1 MQLYKYKQLKNSL
14 KDMKDL
20 QVIELTIKDE
30 LKEGVF
36 AISFVDKP
44 AIEES
49 FIMLNALEV
58 ELKVIDEAKREV
70 IGLALVPNKKILRR
84 KDDTEFY
91 IEFSEQTI
99 EKVQELYLKNL
110 RANNVTI
117 DHEKPVEGVSLIE
130 SWIVEDTKNDKSNI
144 YGLNAVKGSWVVKM
158 KIYNDDVY
166 EGVKLGK
173 FNGFSIEGLFD
184 GLDQLKMSE
193 EDNREELIDLIKDLI
208 NEFKL

>member
-1 MQLYKYKQLKNSL
+1 
-14 KDMKDL
+14 MKDL

-36 AISFVDKP
+36 AISLVDKP
-44 AIEES
+44 AIEED

-58 ELKVIDEAKREV
+58 QLKVIDEAKREV

>member
-1 MQLYKYKQLKNSL
+1 
-14 KDMKDL
+14 MKDL

-36 AISFVDKP
+36 AISLVDKP
-44 AIEES
+44 AIEED

-91 IEFSEQTI
+91 IEFSEATI

-193 EDNREELIDLIKDLI
+193 EDNREELIDLIKEMI

>member
-1 MQLYKYKQLKNSL
+1 
-14 KDMKDL
+14 MKKEL
-20 QVIELTIKDE
+20 QTIELTIKDE

-36 AISFVDKP
+36 AISLVDKP
-44 AIEES
+44 AIEED

-58 ELKVIDEAKREV
+58 ELKVINEEKREV
-70 IGLALVPNKKILRR
+70 VGLALVPNKKILRR

-91 IEFSEQTI
+91 IEFSESTI

-117 DHEKPVEGVSLIE
+117 DHEKPVNGVSLIE
-130 SWIVEDTKNDKSNI
+130 SWIVEDPKNDKSNI
-144 YGLNAVKGSWVVKM
+144 YNLNAVKGAWVVKM
-158 KIYNDDVY
+158 KIYNDEVY

-173 FNGFSIEGLFD
+173 FNGFSIEGMFD
-184 GLDQLKMSE
+184 GLDKLKMSE

>member
-1 MQLYKYKQLKNSL
+1 
-14 KDMKDL
+14 MKKEL
-20 QVIELTIKDE
+20 QTIELTIKDE

-36 AISFVDKP
+36 AISLVDKP
-44 AIEES
+44 AIEED

-58 ELKVIDEAKREV
+58 ELKVINEEKREV
-70 IGLALVPNKKILRR
+70 VGLALVPNKKILRR

-91 IEFSEQTI
+91 IEFSEATI

-117 DHEKPVEGVSLIE
+117 DHEKPVNGVSLIE
-130 SWIVEDTKNDKSNI
+130 SWIVEDPKNDKSNI
-144 YGLNAVKGSWVVKM
+144 YNLNAIKGSWVVKM
-158 KIYNDDVY
+158 KIYNDEVY

-173 FNGFSIEGLFD
+173 FNGFSIEGMFD

>member
-1 MQLYKYKQLKNSL
+1 
-14 KDMKDL
+14 MKKEL
-20 QVIELTIKDE
+20 QTIELTIKDE

-36 AISFVDKP
+36 AISLVDKP
-44 AIEES
+44 AIEED

-58 ELKVIDEAKREV
+58 ELKVINEEKREV
-70 IGLALVPNKKILRR
+70 VGLALVPNKKILRR

-91 IEFSEQTI
+91 IEFSESTI

-117 DHEKPVEGVSLIE
+117 DHEKPVNGVSLIE
-130 SWIVEDTKNDKSNI
+130 SWIVEDPKNDKSNI
-144 YGLNAVKGSWVVKM
+144 YNLNAVKGSWVVKM
-158 KIYNDDVY
+158 KIYNDEVY

-193 EDNREELIDLIKDLI
+193 EDNREELIDAIKDLI

>member
-1 MQLYKYKQLKNSL
+1 MNKE
-14 KDMKDL
+14 L
-20 QVIELTIKDE
+20 QTIELTIKDE

-44 AIEES
+44 AIEEP
-49 FIMLNALEV
+49 FLMLNALEV
-58 ELKVIDEAKREV
+58 ELKVINEEKREV
-70 IGLALVPNKKILRR
+70 VGLALVPNKKILRR

-91 IEFSEQTI
+91 IEFSEATI

-117 DHEKPVEGVSLIE
+117 DHEKPVNGVSLIE
-130 SWIVEDTKNDKSNI
+130 SWIVEDPKNDKSNI
-144 YGLNAVKGSWVVKM
+144 YNLNAVKGAWVVKM
-158 KIYNDDVY
+158 KIYNDEVY

-173 FNGFSIEGLFD
+173 FNGFSIEGMFD

-193 EDNREELIDLIKDLI
+193 EDNKEELIQAIKDLI

>member
-1 MQLYKYKQLKNSL
+1 
-14 KDMKDL
+14 MKDL

-36 AISFVDKP
+36 AISLVDKP
-44 AIEES
+44 AIEED

-70 IGLALVPNKKILRR
+70 IGLALIPNKKILRR

-91 IEFSEQTI
+91 IEFSEATI

-193 EDNREELIDLIKDLI
+193 EDNREELIDLIKEMI

>member
-1 MQLYKYKQLKNSL
+1 
-14 KDMKDL
+14 MKDL

-58 ELKVIDEAKREV
+58 QLKVIDEAKREV

-117 DHEKPVEGVSLIE
+117 DHEKPVDGVSLIE

-193 EDNREELIDLIKDLI
+193 EDNREELIDLIKEMI

>member
-1 MQLYKYKQLKNSL
+1 
-14 KDMKDL
+14 MKKEL
-20 QVIELTIKDE
+20 QTIELTIKDE

-36 AISFVDKP
+36 AISLVDKP
-44 AIEES
+44 AIEED

-58 ELKVIDEAKREV
+58 ELKVINEEKREV
-70 IGLALVPNKKILRR
+70 VGLALVPNKKILRR
-84 KDDTEFY
+84 KYDTEFY
-91 IEFSEQTI
+91 IEFSESTI

-117 DHEKPVEGVSLIE
+117 DHEKPVNGVSLIE
-130 SWIVEDTKNDKSNI
+130 SWIVEDPKNDKSNI
-144 YGLNAVKGSWVVKM
+144 YNLNAVKGSWVVKM
-158 KIYNDDVY
+158 KIYNDEVY

-173 FNGFSIEGLFD
+173 FNGFSIEGMFD

-193 EDNREELIDLIKDLI
+193 TDEREELIDLIKDLI

>member
-1 MQLYKYKQLKNSL
+1 
-14 KDMKDL
+14 MKKEL
-20 QVIELTIKDE
+20 QTIELTIKDE

-44 AIEES
+44 AIEEP
-49 FIMLNALEV
+49 FLMLNALEV
-58 ELKVIDEAKREV
+58 ELKVINEEKREV
-70 IGLALVPNKKILRR
+70 VGLALVPNKKILRR

-91 IEFSEQTI
+91 IEFSESTI

-117 DHEKPVEGVSLIE
+117 DHEKPVNGVSLIE
-130 SWIVEDTKNDKSNI
+130 SWIVEDPKNDKSNV
-144 YGLNAVKGSWVVKM
+144 YNLNAVKGSWVVKM
-158 KIYNDDVY
+158 KIYNDEVY

-173 FNGFSIEGLFD
+173 FNGFSIEGMFD
-184 GLDQLKMSE
+184 GLDQLQMSE
-193 EDNREELIDLIKDLI
+193 EDNKEELIDLIKDLI

>member
-1 MQLYKYKQLKNSL
+1 
-14 KDMKDL
+14 MKDL

-91 IEFSEQTI
+91 IEFSESTI

-117 DHEKPVEGVSLIE
+117 DHEKPVDGVSLIE

-144 YGLNAVKGSWVVKM
+144 YGLNAVKGAWVVKM

-173 FNGFSIEGLFD
+173 FNGFSIEGMFD

-193 EDNREELIDLIKDLI
+193 EDNREELIQAIKDLI

>member
-1 MQLYKYKQLKNSL
+1 
-14 KDMKDL
+14 MKKEL
-20 QVIELTIKDE
+20 QTIELKIKDE

-36 AISFVDKP
+36 AISLVDKP
-44 AIEES
+44 AIEED

-58 ELKVIDEAKREV
+58 ELKVINEEKREV
-70 IGLALVPNKKILRR
+70 VGLALVPNKKILRR

-91 IEFSEQTI
+91 IEFSEATI

-117 DHEKPVEGVSLIE
+117 DHEKPVNGVSLIE

-144 YGLNAVKGSWVVKM
+144 YNLNAVKGSWVVKM
-158 KIYNDDVY
+158 KIYNDEVY

-193 EDNREELIDLIKDLI
+193 EDNKEELIQAIKDLI

>member
-1 MQLYKYKQLKNSL
+1 MNKE
-14 KDMKDL
+14 L
-20 QVIELTIKDE
+20 QTIELTIKDE

-36 AISFVDKP
+36 AISLVDKP
-44 AIEES
+44 AIEED

-58 ELKVIDEAKREV
+58 ELKVINEEKREV
-70 IGLALVPNKKILRR
+70 VGLALVPNKKILRR
-84 KDDTEFY
+84 KDNVEFY
-91 IEFSEQTI
+91 IEFSEATI

-117 DHEKPVEGVSLIE
+117 DHEKPVNGVSLIE
-130 SWIVEDTKNDKSNI
+130 SWIVEDPKNDKSNI
-144 YGLNAVKGSWVVKM
+144 YNLNAVKGAWVVKM

-173 FNGFSIEGLFD
+173 FNGFSIEGMFD

-193 EDNREELIDLIKDLI
+193 EDNKEELIQAIKDLI

>member
-1 MQLYKYKQLKNSL
+1 MNKE
-14 KDMKDL
+14 L
-20 QVIELTIKDE
+20 QTIELTIKDE

-36 AISFVDKP
+36 AISLVDKP
-44 AIEES
+44 AIEED

-58 ELKVIDEAKREV
+58 ELKVINEEKREV
-70 IGLALVPNKKILRR
+70 VGLALVPNKKILRR

-91 IEFSEQTI
+91 IEFSEATI

-117 DHEKPVEGVSLIE
+117 DHEKPVNGVSLIE
-130 SWIVEDTKNDKSNI
+130 SWIVEDPKNDKSNI
-144 YGLNAVKGSWVVKM
+144 YNLNAVKGAWVVKM
-158 KIYNDDVY
+158 KIYNDEVY

-173 FNGFSIEGLFD
+173 FNGFSIEGMFD

-193 EDNREELIDLIKDLI
+193 TDEREELINEIKDLI

>member
-1 MQLYKYKQLKNSL
+1 
-14 KDMKDL
+14 MKKEL
-20 QVIELTIKDE
+20 QTIELTIKDE

-36 AISFVDKP
+36 AISLVDKP
-44 AIEES
+44 AIEED

-58 ELKVIDEAKREV
+58 ELKVINEEKREV
-70 IGLALVPNKKILRR
+70 VGLALVPNKKILRR

-91 IEFSEQTI
+91 IEFSESTI

-117 DHEKPVEGVSLIE
+117 DHEKPVNGVSLIE
-130 SWIVEDTKNDKSNI
+130 SWIVEDPKNDKSNI

-158 KIYNDDVY
+158 KIYNDEVY

-173 FNGFSIEGLFD
+173 FNGFSIEGMFD

>member
-1 MQLYKYKQLKNSL
+1 
-14 KDMKDL
+14 MKKEL
-20 QVIELTIKDE
+20 QTIELTIKDE

-36 AISFVDKP
+36 AISLVDKP
-44 AIEES
+44 AIEED

-58 ELKVIDEAKREV
+58 ELKVINEEKREV
-70 IGLALVPNKKILRR
+70 VGLALVPNKKILRR

-91 IEFSEQTI
+91 IEFSEATI

-117 DHEKPVEGVSLIE
+117 DHEKPVNGVSLIE
-130 SWIVEDTKNDKSNI
+130 SWIVEDPKNDKSNI
-144 YGLNAVKGSWVVKM
+144 YNLNAVKGSWVVKM
-158 KIYNDDVY
+158 KIYNDEVY

-173 FNGFSIEGLFD
+173 FNGFSIEGMFD

-193 EDNREELIDLIKDLI
+193 TKDEELIDLIKDLI

>member
-1 MQLYKYKQLKNSL
+1 MNKER
-14 KDMKDL
+14 

-36 AISFVDKP
+36 AISLVDKP
-44 AIEES
+44 AIEED

-58 ELKVIDEAKREV
+58 ELKVINEEKREV
-70 IGLALVPNKKILRR
+70 VGLALVPNKKILRR
-84 KDDTEFY
+84 KDNVEFD
-91 IEFSEQTI
+91 IMFSESTI

-117 DHEKPVEGVSLIE
+117 DHESKVDGVSLIE
-130 SWIVEDTKNDKSNI
+130 SWIVEDPKNDKSNI

-158 KIYNDDVY
+158 KIYNDEVY

-173 FNGFSIEGLFD
+173 FNGFSIEGMFD

-193 EDNREELIDLIKDLI
+193 TDEREELINEIKDLI

>member
-1 MQLYKYKQLKNSL
+1 
-14 KDMKDL
+14 MKDL

-44 AIEES
+44 AIEED

-58 ELKVIDEAKREV
+58 QLKVIDEAKREV

>member
-1 MQLYKYKQLKNSL
+1 MNKE
-14 KDMKDL
+14 L
-20 QVIELTIKDE
+20 QTIELTIKDE

-36 AISFVDKP
+36 AISLVDKP
-44 AIEES
+44 AIEED

-58 ELKVIDEAKREV
+58 ELKVINEEKREV
-70 IGLALVPNKKILRR
+70 VGLALVPNKKILRR
-84 KDDTEFY
+84 KDNVEFY
-91 IEFSEQTI
+91 IEFSEATI

-117 DHEKPVEGVSLIE
+117 DHESKVDGVSLIE
-130 SWIVEDTKNDKSNI
+130 SWIVEDPKNDKSNI
-144 YGLNAVKGSWVVKM
+144 YNLNAVKGAWVVKM

-173 FNGFSIEGLFD
+173 FNGFSIEGMFD

-193 EDNREELIDLIKDLI
+193 EDNKEELIQAIKDLI

>member
-1 MQLYKYKQLKNSL
+1 
-14 KDMKDL
+14 MKKEL
-20 QVIELTIKDE
+20 QTIELTIKDE

-36 AISFVDKP
+36 AISLVDKP
-44 AIEES
+44 AIEED

-58 ELKVIDEAKREV
+58 ELKVINEEKREV
-70 IGLALVPNKKILRR
+70 VGLALVPNKKILRR

-91 IEFSEQTI
+91 IEFSESTI

-117 DHEKPVEGVSLIE
+117 DHEKPVNGVSLIE
-130 SWIVEDTKNDKSNI
+130 SWIVEDPKNDKSNI
-144 YGLNAVKGSWVVKM
+144 YNLNAVKGSWVVKM
-158 KIYNDDVY
+158 KIYNDEVY

-173 FNGFSIEGLFD
+173 FNGFSIEGMFD
-184 GLDQLKMSE
+184 GLDQLQMSE

>member
-1 MQLYKYKQLKNSL
+1 MNKE
-14 KDMKDL
+14 L
-20 QVIELTIKDE
+20 QTIELTIKDE

-36 AISFVDKP
+36 AISLVDKP
-44 AIEES
+44 AIEED

-58 ELKVIDEAKREV
+58 ELKVINEEKREV
-70 IGLALVPNKKILRR
+70 VGLALVPNKKILRR
-84 KDDTEFY
+84 KDNVEFY
-91 IEFSEQTI
+91 IEFSEATI

-117 DHEKPVEGVSLIE
+117 DHEKPVNGVSLIE
-130 SWIVEDTKNDKSNI
+130 SWIVEDPKNDKSNI
-144 YGLNAVKGSWVVKM
+144 YNLNAVKGAWVVKM
-158 KIYNDDVY
+158 KIYNDEVY

-173 FNGFSIEGLFD
+173 FNGFSIEGMFD

-193 EDNREELIDLIKDLI
+193 QDNKEELIQAIKDLI

>member
-1 MQLYKYKQLKNSL
+1 MNKE
-14 KDMKDL
+14 L
-20 QVIELTIKDE
+20 QTIELTIKDE

-36 AISFVDKP
+36 AISLVDKP
-44 AIEES
+44 AIEED

-58 ELKVIDEAKREV
+58 ELKVINEEKREV
-70 IGLALVPNKKILRR
+70 VGLALVPNKKILRR
-84 KDDTEFY
+84 KDNVEFY
-91 IEFSEQTI
+91 IEFSEATI

-117 DHEKPVEGVSLIE
+117 DHEKPVNGVSLIE
-130 SWIVEDTKNDKSNI
+130 SWIVEDPKNDKSNI
-144 YGLNAVKGSWVVKM
+144 YNLNAVKGAWVVKM
-158 KIYNDDVY
+158 KIYNDEVY

-173 FNGFSIEGLFD
+173 FNGFSIEGMFD

-193 EDNREELIDLIKDLI
+193 TDEREELINEIKDLI

>member
-1 MQLYKYKQLKNSL
+1 
-14 KDMKDL
+14 MKDL

-84 KDDTEFY
+84 KNDTEFY
-91 IEFSEQTI
+91 IEFSEATI

-117 DHEKPVEGVSLIE
+117 DHEEPVDGVSLIE

-158 KIYNDDVY
+158 KIYNDEVY

>member
-1 MQLYKYKQLKNSL
+1 
-14 KDMKDL
+14 MKKEL
-20 QVIELTIKDE
+20 QTIELTIKDE

-36 AISFVDKP
+36 AISLVDKP
-44 AIEES
+44 AIEED

-58 ELKVIDEAKREV
+58 ELKVINEEKREV
-70 IGLALVPNKKILRR
+70 VGLALVPNKKILRR
-84 KDDTEFY
+84 KDNVEFY
-91 IEFSEQTI
+91 IEFSEATI

-117 DHEKPVEGVSLIE
+117 DHEKPVNGVSLIE
-130 SWIVEDTKNDKSNI
+130 SWIVEVPKNDKSNI
-144 YGLNAVKGSWVVKM
+144 YNLNAVKGAWVVKM
-158 KIYNDDVY
+158 KIYNDEVY

-173 FNGFSIEGLFD
+173 FNGFSIEGMFD

-193 EDNREELIDLIKDLI
+193 TDEREELINEIKDLI